1 MPQVVIPDMSVAA
14 RAGQGMPAPVN
25 LLTTANQGAQLMG
38 QRLANQDL
46 TNRLTMFGSQQAGA
60 RDFANS
66 LGPNG
71 MVDPAS
77 LNRNLAADPQAYLAM
92 PALSQQG
99 MTNQATQT
107 QISGQQ
113 LAQRIE
119 KAKAMGDA
127 YGAWLA
133 DPNRTRASLVRTI
146 TNTGLNFDT
155 PKELANVVTRLSGVP
170 DNQLDTVARGAVALA
185 RGAQGVAM
193 HPAFANLGGQ
203 TAVFND
209 NSLAPGGIREIG
221 TVGNSL
227 SPGQAATP
235 QTVVVNGQ
243 PVSTTTGQIAAHGY
257 QLPTG
262 ASSNGPVGGGTVA
275 EAPTVGSGRGAS
287 PATPA
292 EDSGWSSTVAG
303 LTPSQDAGQKG
314 IGASDAV
321 QLAEWQKYQTQ
332 IPAMM
337 TTIRNGMAEAS
348 KFPTG
353 PLGASASEAAA
364 LVSQLGLPNNMATAG
379 ALLQKGTAQQVVQ
392 TLTGGEMGAGTNDK
406 LSLAL
411 MQTPNISQPGVAY
424 QALGGIKLGTL
435 AYDQALNRVAMQDGV
450 SADPVA
456 FAQFRQ
462 KWAQR
467 FSDPMVFM
475 LQYMPRGVAQT
486 YLTSLTPLERKAFG
500 AEYSDAKKNGLIPP
514 AQGATDGSR

>member
-14 RAGQGMPAPVN
+14 RAGQGLPQPIN
-25 LLTTANQGAQLMG
+25 LLTTANQGMQLVG
-38 QRLANQDL
+38 QQLANRDL
-46 TNRLTMFGSQQAGA
+46 ANRLTMFASRQAAA

-66 LGPNG
+66 VGANG
-71 MVDPAS
+71 MVDPAV
-77 LNRNLAADPQAYLAM
+77 LNRNLAADPGAYMAM
-92 PALSQQG
+92 PELSQAG
-99 MTNQATQT
+99 ENNQLTQT
-107 QISGQQ
+107 QVAGQQ
-113 LAQRIE
+113 LTQRLQ

-146 TNTGLNFDT
+146 TNTGLQFDS
-155 PKELANVVTRLSGVP
+155 PKELAGVVVKLAAVP
-170 DNQLDTVARGAVALA
+170 DNQLDNVARGALALA
-185 RGAQGVAM
+185 RGAGAVALQ
-193 HPAFANLGGQ
+193 PTFANLGGQ
-203 TAVFND
+203 TAVFNG
-209 NSLAPGGIREIG
+209 NSLAPGGIRELG

-227 SPGQAATP
+227 SPAQAAAP
-235 QTVVVNGQ
+235 QTVYVNGQ
-243 PVSTTTGQIAAHGY
+243 PVTTTTGQIAAHGY

-262 ASSNGPVGGGTVA
+262 GSSNGPVGGGTVA
-275 EAPTVGSGRGAS
+275 PPPTAGGGSGAS
-287 PATPA
+287 PQGAPA
-292 EDSGWSSTVAG
+292 NSGWSSTVTS
-303 LTPSQDAGQKG
+303 LTPAEDSGQKG
-314 IGASDAV
+314 IGASDAQ
-321 QLAEWQKYQTQ
+321 QLADWQKYQTQ

-337 TTIRNGMAEAS
+337 TTVRNGMAEAS

-353 PLGASASEAAA
+353 PLGASASEGAA
-364 LVSQLGLPNNMATAG
+364 LLSQLGLANNMATAG

-411 MQTPNISQPGVAY
+411 MQTPNINQPGVAY

-435 AYDQALNRVAMQDGV
+435 AYDQALNRTAMQDGV
-450 SADPVA
+450 AADPVA

-475 LQYMPRGVAQT
+475 LQYMPHQVAQT

-500 AEYSDAKKNGLIPP
+500 AEYSDAKKSGLIPP
-514 AQGATDGSR
+514 VQGATNGSR